1 MDSLVRVVEATKY
14 TAHRAIRSHAP
25 TLRASQISQDH
36 RSATATATTRLHLVA
51 VRAQTTNL
59 RSDHVA
65 LSEAVEA
72 TEARRSVAA
81 RAQTA
86 EAETAMAAEATAHSE
101 AVANTT
107 LSNTIQQQNI

>member
-25 TLRASQISQDH
+25 IRTTNQDR
-36 RSATATATTRLHLVA
+36 RSATATATTRLHSVA
-51 VRAQTTNL
+51 VRAQTTDL